1 MRTWFF
7 CLRTLCFRKRCRTS
21 RRSLLRFI
29 STPAGRRRRR
39 LFRHPLRDVKE
50 VELPSFQASLRR
62 PNRLE
67 DLGSRGRRSFLHA
80 QLDMQGFA
88 IHVISIRFIA
98 GRPPST
104 RPGSAR
110 VGTLPRE
117 DAPRGGR
124 FFLDYLSR
132 LKGPVVFGGDLN
144 APPSSRLIR
153 RLSEVAQDAWQRIG
167 GGDPPSK

>member
-1 MRTWFF
+1 MPTAPGAPV
-7 CLRTLCFRKRCRTS
+7 LKVAGLTS
-21 RRSLLRFI
+21 RVLPVTEVRATGQSGRGGGAVLVLERCASEEVPDLEALFAPLHFYASRSEETAI
-29 STPAGRRRRR
+29 VS
-39 LFRHPLRDVKE
+39 RHPLRDVKE

-110 VGTLPRE
+110 VGTH
-117 DAPRGGR
+117 
-124 FFLDYLSR
+124 
-132 LKGPVVFGGDLN
+132 
-144 APPSSRLIR
+144 
-153 RLSEVAQDAWQRIG
+153 
-167 GGDPPSK
+167 